1 MAQGWSGGSRS
12 RQTAECN
19 FAAVPEGLTVA
30 QGTVMSGYPKDRTAV
45 AIPAAVRGLAILA
58 GFEAAVRGTLLSVF
72 PLAMYRALGDAQ
84 LVSSFYFTVGLI
96 SLASGLSVPVLT
108 RYLPRRW
115 VYTLGAGLYLLTALC
130 GMIGGPMTVVAL
142 LTNALATGT
151 VFVCFNGYVMD
162 TVAKP
167 DLSKLETLRL
177 FYGGIGW
184 GLGPVT
190 GVWVMGWWP
199 GAPFAISGI
208 AAAVMLAMFW
218 YLRLGSNKVISRAKR
233 ASPNPLRYLRRFF
246 AQPRLVAGWFFT
258 VMRSVGWWVF
268 IVYVSIFAVEKG
280 LGDRVGGIATS
291 IAQLSLF
298 ASPVM
303 LRWIQARSVRR
314 AVRTGFLCA
323 AIAFTMG
330 TVLAPW
336 PWLTIAALMCGT
348 ACLVLLDI
356 CGGLPFLMSVKPS
369 ERNEMSAVYS
379 SFRDVSGIV
388 TPGVAWAVLHV
399 APVEAVF
406 ATCGAGMLLAW
417 AVAGFLHPDLGVPG
431 RERVRG

>member
-1 MAQGWSGGSRS
+1 MTDHANDQPAGRS
-12 RQTAECN
+12 R
-19 FAAVPEGLTVA
+19 
-30 QGTVMSGYPKDRTAV
+30 
-45 AIPAAVRGLAILA
+45 AAVRGLATLA
-58 GFEAAVRGTLLSVF
+58 GIEAVVRGTLLSVF

-84 LVSSFYFTVGLI
+84 LVSGFYFAVGLI
-96 SLASGLSVPVLT
+96 SLVSGLSVPVLT

-115 VYTLGAGLYLLTALC
+115 VYTLGAGLYLVTALC
-130 GMIGGPMTVVAL
+130 GMIGGQFTAVAL
-142 LTNALATGT
+142 LASSIATGT

-162 TVAKP
+162 TVAKS

-199 GAPFAISGI
+199 GAPFAISGV
-208 AAAVMLAMFW
+208 AAVVMLAMFW
-218 YLRLGSNKVISRAKR
+218 VLRLGSNRVISRAR
-233 ASPNPLRYLRRFF
+233 QASPNPLRYLGRFL

-258 VMRSVGWWVF
+258 VMRSCGWWVF

-291 IAQLSLF
+291 IAQMALF
-298 ASPVM
+298 ASPLM
-303 LRWIQARSVRR
+303 LRWMQTRSVRR
-314 AVRTGFLCA
+314 AVRTGFLWA
-323 AIAFTMG
+323 AIAFGMG

-336 PWLTIAALMCGT
+336 PWLTILALMCGT
-348 ACLVLLDI
+348 VCLILLDI
-356 CGGLPFLMSVKPS
+356 CGGLPFLMAVKPS

-406 ATCGAGMLLAW
+406 ATCGLGMLAAW
-417 AVAGFLHPDLGVPG
+417 VVAGFLHPDLGVPG

>member
-1 MAQGWSGGSRS
+1 MTDRAKDQ
-12 RQTAECN
+12 
-19 FAAVPEGLTVA
+19 AAAAPSA
-30 QGTVMSGYPKDRTAV
+30 
-45 AIPAAVRGLAILA
+45 AIRGLATLA
-58 GFEAAVRGTLLSVF
+58 GFEAVVRGTLLSVF

-84 LVSSFYFTVGLI
+84 LVSSFYFAVGLI
-96 SLASGLSVPVLT
+96 SLVSGLLVPVLT
-108 RYLPRRW
+108 RYIPRRLA
-115 VYTLGAGLYLLTALC
+115 YTLGAGLYLVTAVC
-130 GMIGGPMTVVAL
+130 GMIGGPFTAVAL
-142 LTNALATGT
+142 LTNSIATGT

-167 DLSKLETLRL
+167 DLGKLETLRL

-199 GAPFAISGI
+199 GAPFAISGV

-218 YLRLGSNKVISRAKR
+218 ILRLGTNRVISRAR
-233 ASPNPLRYLRRFF
+233 SASPNPLRYLRRFF

-268 IVYVSIFAVEKG
+268 IVYVSIFAVENG

-291 IAQLSLF
+291 LAQLFLF
-298 ASPVM
+298 TSPLM
-303 LRWIQARSVRR
+303 LRWIEARSVRR
-314 AVRTGFLCA
+314 AVRTGFLGA
-323 AIAFTMG
+323 AIAFILG

-336 PWLTIAALMCGT
+336 PWLTILALMCGT
-348 ACLVLLDI
+348 VCLILLDI

-406 ATCGAGMLLAW
+406 ATCGLGMLLAW

-431 RERVRG
+431 AERARG